1 VTGVFY
7 LPWGFDPGE
16 ILVVCAFLTNYFCGF
31 DVWQRVMTDD
41 VLPSFLVGTVPN
53 VLPSPHAHAWFATVE
68 HHADSPAWRWCGSI
82 TASVCACGGVEGG
95 MRCMCVRACVRVCA
109 WQCVWQCIGH
119 DIPLRHGIP
128 CDMGQMILQCVGSA
142 LHPAC
147 SAPSSQTQIGHAALM
162 GGATAFVVTSLHTV
176 TPRLA
181 SQLASMNP
189 RAPVLLASC
198 FLLQVYRVF
207 SFVPKKNDKH
217 ANERTKSVS
226 SAPPSHMRTCNALD
240 GVFLIQRWLHCMLHV
255 AFLR

>member
-1 VTGVFY
+1 
-7 LPWGFDPGE
+7 
-16 ILVVCAFLTNYFCGF
+16 
-31 DVWQRVMTDD
+31 
-41 VLPSFLVGTVPN
+41 
-53 VLPSPHAHAWFATVE
+53 
-68 HHADSPAWRWCGSI
+68 
-82 TASVCACGGVEGG
+82 
-95 MRCMCVRACVRVCA
+95 
-109 WQCVWQCIGH
+109 
-119 DIPLRHGIP
+119 
-128 CDMGQMILQCVGSA
+128 MGQILQCVGSA

-181 SQLASMNP
+181 SQP
-189 RAPVLLASC
+189 RLDESESSGASC

-207 SFVPKKNDKH
+207 SFVPKKDDKH